1 MRKYFTMGL
10 ASSTQR
16 TYKSGKERYLKF
28 CQLAGASPLPG
39 GESILCRFCAY
50 LANDGLCHRTMTGAT
65 PLSKLQYVLRG
76 IKRSE
81 ASSRKEPRE
90 RLPITPRLLKQMK
103 GAWQTMAEDQRD
115 RKMLWA
121 ACCICFFVFLRVGE
135 MSVPSDNEYDPAVH
149 LSVGDIPVDNPREPS
164 MVRIHIKQSK
174 TDPFR
179 KGINLFVGKTSSDL

>member
-50 LANDGLCHRTMTGAT
+50 LANDGLCHRTIKVYLSAVRHMHIAAARPDPFAGAT

-90 RLPITPRLLKQMK
+90 RLPITPS
-103 GAWQTMAEDQRD
+103 AEGSR
-115 RKMLWA
+115 
-121 ACCICFFVFLRVGE
+121 CG
-135 MSVPSDNEYDPAVH
+135 
-149 LSVGDIPVDNPREPS
+149 PVKVLHP
-164 MVRIHIKQSK
+164 Q
-174 TDPFR
+174 
-179 KGINLFVGKTSSDL
+179 L